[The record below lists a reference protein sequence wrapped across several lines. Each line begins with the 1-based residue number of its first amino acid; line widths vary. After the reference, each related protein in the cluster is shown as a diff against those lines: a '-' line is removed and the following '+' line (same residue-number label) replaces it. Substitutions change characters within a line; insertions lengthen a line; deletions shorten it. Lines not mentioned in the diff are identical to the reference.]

1 MAFFRKSKDA
11 EYDALAAGPAMD
23 PHWAEHEEGGFLR
36 FTDLDPE
43 EMGLSGASGVYVLW
57 HGGFRPEW
65 VYVGHDKNLASA
77 MHRAA
82 GNKDIM
88 TYDDPTPLS
97 VTWSL
102 VREEYQAGVVKYLT
116 TMLDPQVD
124 NPQAAKGDVKPIP
137 VLPPGM
143 KPINLDED

>member
-82 GNKDIM
+82 GNKDIFR
-88 TYDDPTPLS
+88 LS
-97 VTWSL
+97 CSESASYNNHNLRSYFQRTSHLHYSYFHSSNLLILFIFFNASKKAINKFIL
-102 VREEYQAGVVKYLT
+102 VFV
-116 TMLDPQVD
+116 
-124 NPQAAKGDVKPIP
+124 
-137 VLPPGM
+137 
-143 KPINLDED
+143 